1 MTDAVFAAPHRA
13 STITTSA
20 RRAVAAALT
29 AFATI
34 REWRRRARS
43 RAELAMYS
51 QDERGDL
58 GYAAG
63 LDAEIGKPFWRR

>member
-1 MTDAVFAAPHRA
+1 VTDAVVAAPHRA
-13 STITTSA
+13 WTIATSA
-20 RRAVAAALT
+20 RRAAAAVLSV
-29 AFATI
+29 FAVV

-51 QDERGDL
+51 QGERADL
-58 GYAAG
+58 GYAAE

>member
-13 STITTSA
+13 CTITTSA
-20 RRAVAAALT
+20 RRAVAAALS
-29 AFATI
+29 AFAII